1 MDRRTAARTLLSSA
15 LGRIAA
21 NANDARALLD
31 AGRASIDLEDY
42 RAALGFLLRAEK
54 AASRDGQVKATL
66 GSVMVHL
73 ENPTRALDY
82 FGEAQLLG
90 APERLFLADRG
101 LARDLLGQQAPAQR
115 DYQLALSAAPGDELT
130 RRHRG

>member
-1 MDRRTAARTLLSSA
+1 MFWFFTSRRRHTRCALVTGVQTCALPILSSA

-90 APERLFLADRG
+90 APDRLFLAARG
-101 LARDLLGQQAPAQR
+101 PARALLGPPDQR
-115 DYQLALSAAPGDELT
+115 
-130 RRHRG
+130 

>member
-1 MDRRTAARTLLSSA
+1 MDKRTAARTLMSSA

-31 AGRASIDLEDY
+31 AGRASFDLEDY
-42 RAALGFLLRAEK
+42 RAGLSFLLRAEK
-54 AASRDGQVKATL
+54 AEPRSGEVKAAL
-66 GSVMVHL
+66 GSAMVHL

-90 APERLFLADRG
+90 APDRKSTRLN
-101 LARDLLGQQAPAQR
+101 
-115 DYQLALSAAPGDELT
+115 S
-130 RRHRG
+130 RH

>member
-54 AASRDGQVKATL
+54 AASPDGQVNATP
-66 GSVMVHL
+66 GSVMVRL
-73 ENPTRALDY
+73 EHPTRALDY
-82 FGEAQLLG
+82 FGEAQLRG
-90 APERLFLADRG
+90 APARLFPHDRG
-101 LARDLLGQQAPAQR
+101 AP
-115 DYQLALSAAPGDELT
+115 P
-130 RRHRG
+130 H

>member
-1 MDRRTAARTLLSSA
+1 MDRTTAGRTLLA
-15 LGRIAA
+15 CARCRTAA
-21 NANDARALLD
+21 NANDGRALLD
-31 AGRASIDLEDY
+31 AGRASTDLGDY
-42 RAALGFLLRAEK
+42 RAGLGFLLRAEK

-90 APERLFLADRG
+90 APERLFLAHRG
-101 LARDLLGQQAPAQR
+101 LAPDLLGQPDSAQR
-115 DYQLALSAAPGDELT
+115 A
-130 RRHRG
+130 

>member
-82 FGEAQLLG
+82 FGAAQLLG
-90 APERLFLADRG
+90 APERLFLADRE
-101 LARDLLGQQAPAQR
+101 LARDLPGAQEQAERTDAGR
-115 DYQLALSAAPGDELT
+115 VG
-130 RRHRG
+130 RGCL

>member
-21 NANDARALLD
+21 NANDARALLH

-90 APERLFLADRG
+90 APERDRK
-101 LARDLLGQQAPAQR
+101 
-115 DYQLALSAAPGDELT
+115 ST
-130 RRHRG
+130 RLNSSHSCASRMPSST